1 MSVACVSADPFQ
13 PARREEKTDVHHKML
28 LSFLPLGSCFLFSQV
43 FFFFLGGGGGGGF
56 LLVMLRFRAIVVTAF
71 CSDML

>member
-1 MSVACVSADPFQ
+1 MSAACVFADPFQ
-13 PARREEKTDVHHKML
+13 LAKREEKTDVHHKML
-28 LSFLPLGSCFLFSQV
+28 LSFLPFGSCFLFSQ
-43 FFFFLGGGGGGGF
+43 FFLGGGGGGF